1 MNITENIMARSTNR
15 TEVTPGQI
23 VTCKLD
29 LICIDE
35 IQIPIFA
42 KTLAEMRTSSILSD
56 KTIFVIDH
64 YCPPTSIHQ
73 ATVVRQVREF
83 ASIHKCKL
91 LEGGIKHQ
99 LLLEGGYARPG
110 IMIAATDSHINTC
123 GAVGAFAAAFGP
135 AEAAMMASTGFSWF
149 RVPETIKFEITGK
162 LDSFITARDVGLAI
176 LGDRGLNFA
185 DYMAIE
191 FWDRTENGLSIEERM
206 ALCNM
211 STEMGAK
218 VAVFGVDD
226 ITKAFLLDRGVKDYQ
241 DIPADGSC
249 HYAATFHT
257 DISKLQPM
265 VAQPDSP
272 ANVTSVD
279 KVVDKKIDQAFIG
292 SCLGGN
298 IEDLRMAA
306 RIFDGNKVHAGT
318 RVIITPAS
326 RQIYREA
333 LSEGLI
339 EVFSSADAHISG
351 GTCSVCIGTEA
362 PLLAGESCISTSTRN
377 YRGRMGSSESHIYL
391 ASSATVAA
399 SAIRGRITDPRE
411 FL

>member
-1 MNITENIMARSTNR
+1 MNITETIMARSANK
-15 TEVTPGQI
+15 TEVMPGQI
-23 VTCKLD
+23 ITCELD

-35 IQIPIFA
+35 IQIPIFS
-42 KTLAEMRTSSILSD
+42 KTLAEIGDSTIFRD

-73 ATVVRQVREF
+73 AAVVRQVRDF
-83 ASIHKCKL
+83 ASIHNCKL

-110 IMIAATDSHINTC
+110 ILIAATDSHINTC

-135 AEAAMMASTGFSWF
+135 AEAAIMALTGFSWF

-162 LDSFITARDVGLAI
+162 LDSFITPRDIGLAI
-176 LGDRGLNFA
+176 LGERGLNFA
-185 DYMAIE
+185 NYMAIE
-191 FWDRTENGLSIEERM
+191 FGDRTENGLSIEERM

-218 VAVFGVDD
+218 VAVFEVDD
-226 ITKAFLLDRGVKDYQ
+226 ITKAFLLDRGIKEYQ
-241 DIPADGSC
+241 KIPASTSC

-257 DISKLQPM
+257 DISRLQPM
-265 VAQPDSP
+265 IALPDSP

-279 KVVDKKIDQAFIG
+279 KVVEKKIDQAFIG

-298 IEDLRMAA
+298 IEDLRTAA
-306 RIFDGNKVHAGT
+306 RIFDGHKVHLGT

-326 RQIYREA
+326 RQIYQEA

-339 EVFSSADAHISG
+339 EIFLSANAHISG
-351 GTCSVCIGTEA
+351 GTCSVCIGAEA

-377 YRGRMGSSESHIYL
+377 YKGRMGSVDSHIYL

-399 SAIRGRITDPRE
+399 SAIRGKITDPRE

>member
-1 MNITENIMARSTNR
+1 MNITEYIMARSANR
-15 TEVTPGQI
+15 AEVAPGQI

-42 KTLAEMRTSSILSD
+42 KTLAEMGESTILRD

-73 ATVVRQVREF
+73 ATVVRQVRDF
-83 ASIHKCKL
+83 ASIHNCKL

-123 GAVGAFAAAFGP
+123 GAVGAFATAFGP

-149 RVPETIKFEITGK
+149 RVPETIKFEITGQ
-162 LDSFITARDVGLAI
+162 LYPFITSRDIGLAI
-176 LGDRGLNFA
+176 LGERGLNFA
-185 DYMAIE
+185 NYMAIE
-191 FWDRTENGLSIEERM
+191 FWDRTEKGLSIEERM

-211 STEMGAK
+211 SAEMGAK
-218 VAVFGVDD
+218 AGVFEVDD
-226 ITKAFLLDRGVKDYQ
+226 ITKSFLLDRGIKDYQ
-241 DIPADGSC
+241 EIPTGRSC

-257 DISKLQPM
+257 DISRLQPM
-265 VAQPDSP
+265 IALPDSP

-279 KVVDKKIDQAFIG
+279 KVVDNKIDQAFIG

-298 IEDLRMAA
+298 IEDLRVAA
-306 RIFDGNKVHAGT
+306 RIFDGHKVYPGT

-339 EVFSSADAHISG
+339 EVFSSANAHISG
-351 GTCSVCIGTEA
+351 GTCSVCIGAEA

-377 YRGRMGSSESHIYL
+377 YKGRMGSSDSHVYL

-399 SAIRGRITDPRE
+399 SALRGRITDPRE

>member
-1 MNITENIMARSTNR
+1 MNITEQIMARSANR
-15 TEVTPGQI
+15 SEVTPGQI
-23 VTCKLD
+23 ITCELD

-42 KTLAEMRTSSILSD
+42 KTLAEMRTSAILRD
-56 KTIFVIDH
+56 KTVFVIDH

-73 ATVVRQVREF
+73 ATVVRQVRDF
-83 ASIHKCKL
+83 ASLHQCKL

-135 AEAAMMASTGFSWF
+135 AEAAMMASTGSSWF
-149 RVPETIKFEITGK
+149 RVPETIKFEITGR
-162 LDSFITARDVGLAI
+162 LDSLTTARDVGLAI
-176 LGDRGLNFA
+176 LGEKGLNFA
-185 DYMAIE
+185 NYMAIE
-191 FWDRTENGLSIEERM
+191 YWDRTENGLSIEERM
-206 ALCNM
+206 ALCNL

-218 VAVFGVDD
+218 VAVFEADD
-226 ITKAFLLDRGVKDYQ
+226 VTKSFLLDRGIKGYQ
-241 DIPADGSC
+241 EISTGSAG
-249 HYAATFHT
+249 HYAATFHA
-257 DISKLQPM
+257 DISRLEPM
-265 VAQPDSP
+265 IALPDSP

-279 KVVDKKIDQAFIG
+279 KVVGKKIDQAFVG

-298 IEDLRMAA
+298 IEDLRIAA
-306 RIFDGNKVHAGT
+306 RIFDGHKVHPGT

-326 RQIYREA
+326 RRIYGEA

-339 EVFSSADAHISG
+339 EVFLRANAHISG
-351 GTCSVCIGTEA
+351 GTCSVCIGAEA

-377 YRGRMGSSESHIYL
+377 YRGRMGSADSHVYL

-399 SAIRGRITDPRE
+399 SAVRGRITDPRE